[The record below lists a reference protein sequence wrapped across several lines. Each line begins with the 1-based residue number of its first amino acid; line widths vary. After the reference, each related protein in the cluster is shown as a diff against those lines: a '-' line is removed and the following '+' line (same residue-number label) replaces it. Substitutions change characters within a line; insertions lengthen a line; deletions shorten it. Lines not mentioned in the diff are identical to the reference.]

1 MKFFH
6 RYIEYLKHE
15 RKEIQKVHAVF
26 FAAVLTAFFTGVYL
40 YILYDIAPPKPNI
53 NLNTNKVYVR
63 DPDADYLNNNYS
75 DTGNIYTELNK
86 ENTGTKIEDVITRLA
101 EVFEGLQ
108 YQVSELKNILN
119 SNKTYT
125 ATQDNQ
131 PTNGN

>member
-86 ENTGTKIEDVITRLA
+86 ENTGTKIEDVVTRLA

>member
-75 DTGNIYTELNK
+75 DPGNISTELNK
-86 ENTGTKIEDVITRLA
+86 ENTGTKIGDVVTRLA

>member
-86 ENTGTKIEDVITRLA
+86 ENTGTKIEDVVTRLA
-101 EVFEGLQ
+101 NVFEGLQ

-131 PTNGN
+131 TTNGN

>member
-86 ENTGTKIEDVITRLA
+86 ENTGTKIGDVVTRLA

>member
-86 ENTGTKIEDVITRLA
+86 ENTGTKIEDVVTRLA
-101 EVFEGLQ
+101 NVFEGLQ